1 MKHLLLLSFLF
12 ISISSQAT
20 TYTTTKA
27 GDWTSGSTWVGG
39 SAPSVTP
46 VDTIVLKHAVN
57 YGNNTVIIYE
67 YVEVT
72 SSGRLWTNKS
82 KAVQVHQ
89 FATLTNYG
97 EVEIPNLIVSGTV
110 HNYNNFIAESF
121 DNKSI
126 GKIYNYTGAEFNSVG
141 QVKNTGIVIND
152 GLLNSPHIFVNNN
165 GTLTGDGGSYIFDA
179 NVVSNAG
186 ASIMCSGPGGIDLCS
201 SDGSEPSSIIANSG
215 YVDSSCVTIC
225 GRSLNNN
232 GVGLPITLISFDT
245 ETGDNGTVHITWAT
259 AAEINNEYFELQRSE
274 DGIKFETV
282 QVLEGAGNSS
292 IRLDYNTTDV
302 PPMNTIVY
310 YRLNQVD
317 YDGTN
322 TYSDLIAIKVNQF
335 EFGFD
340 VAPNPTKGQFTI
352 RMDNATAEELNIT
365 IYNTLGQI
373 VKIDNAVTEPGL
385 PVKLDVS
392 LNSDLPSGS
401 YFVNVT
407 AGNDQMIKQLIL
419 E

>member
-1 MKHLLLLSFLF
+1 MKHLLILTALLVTYSTN
-12 ISISSQAT
+12 AT
-20 TYTTTKA
+20 TYTTA
-27 GDWTSGSTWVGG
+27 QSGDWSASSTWVGG

-46 VDTIVLKHAVN
+46 VDTVIVNHAVN
-57 YGNNTVIIYE
+57 YGNNTVIIFE
-67 YVEVT
+67 YVEVGA
-72 SSGRLWTNKS
+72 SGRLWTDKNK
-82 KAVQVHQ
+82 ATQLHQ
-89 FATLTNYG
+89 FSTLVNYG
-97 EVEIPNLIVSGTV
+97 EVDIPNLVVDGTV
-110 HNYNNFIAESF
+110 HNYNVFFTASF
-121 DNKSI
+121 NNKSG
-126 GKIYNYTGAEFNSVG
+126 GKIYNHTGAEFNSSG
-141 QVKNTGIVIND
+141 QVTNTGIIIND

-186 ASIMCSGPGGIDLCS
+186 ASIMCNGPGGIDLCS
-201 SDGSEPSSIIANSG
+201 SDGSEPSNIIANSG

-225 GRSLNNN
+225 GRALD
-232 GVGLPITLISFDT
+232 GGTGLPITLISFEA
-245 ETGDNGTVHITWAT
+245 ETGDNGAVDITWAT

-282 QVLEGAGNSS
+282 KVIEGAGNST
-292 IRLDYNTTDV
+292 IRLDYSTTDV

-310 YRLNQVD
+310 YRLKQTD
-317 YDGTN
+317 YDGTA
-322 TYSDLIAIKVNQF
+322 TLSDLVAIKVNEF

-340 VAPNPTKGQFTI
+340 VMPNPTKGQFTI
-352 RMDNATAEELNIT
+352 RMDNATAEELNVT

-385 PVKLDVS
+385 PVKLEVS
-392 LNSDLPSGS
+392 LNNDLPSGS

-407 AGNDQMIKQLIL
+407 AGSDQMIKQLIL